1 MLAAEPLILA
11 RLAAQLLLLSPAPE
25 VPPRACSS
33 ATVAGVID
41 VAQHCPLVLLHPAR
55 ADKAE
60 RTSDDLLVERQI
72 WKVVVVVKNI
82 PNTRD
87 FNADYQAAGVLLEA
101 IVKAL
106 DGWEPAAA
114 YNALRYNARLETEV
128 GQGFS
133 EFPLEFETR
142 FALSTVPIEPT
153 PDSFI
158 TANVTHDLKPPVATS
173 GEPEAVD
180 TVTLTQ

>member
-11 RLAAQLLLLSPAPE
+11 RLTAQLALISPEPE
-25 VPPRACSS
+25 VLPRVCSS

-41 VAQHCPLVLLHPAR
+41 IAQHCPLVLLHPAR
-55 ADKAE
+55 AEKAE
-60 RTSDDLLVERQI
+60 RTPDDLLYENQI

-87 FNADYQAAGVLLEA
+87 FSADYQAASVFLEA

-106 DGWEPAAA
+106 EGWSPAAA
-114 YNALRYNARLETEV
+114 YNAMRYTARLETEV
-128 GQGFS
+128 GPGFS
-133 EFPLEFETR
+133 EFALEFETR
-142 FALSTVPIEPT
+142 FAISTVPLEPS
-153 PDSFI
+153 PDDFI
-158 TANVTHDLKPPVATS
+158 TANVKQDIKLPAAS

-180 TVTLTQ
+180 NVSLPQ

>member
-11 RLAAQLLLLSPAPE
+11 RLTAQLALISPEPD
-25 VPPRACSS
+25 VLPRICSS

-55 ADKAE
+55 AEKAE
-60 RTSDDLLVERQI
+60 RAPDDLLYENQI
-72 WKVVVVVKNI
+72 WKVVLVVKNI

-87 FNADYQAAGVLLEA
+87 FSADYQAASVFLEA

-106 DGWEPAAA
+106 EGWAPAAD
-114 YNALRYNARLETEV
+114 YNAMRYNARLETEV

-133 EFPLEFETR
+133 EFALEFETR
-142 FALSTVPIEPT
+142 FALSTVPVEPST
-153 PDSFI
+153 DPFE
-158 TANVTHDLKPPVATS
+158 TANVKHDLKPPAAS

-180 TVTLTQ
+180 DVQLPQ

>member
-11 RLAAQLLLLSPAPE
+11 RLTAQLALIIPEPE
-25 VPPRACSS
+25 VLPRICSS

-41 VAQHCPLVLLHPAR
+41 IAQHCPLVLLHPAR
-55 ADKAE
+55 AEKAE
-60 RTSDDLLVERQI
+60 RTPDDLLYENQI
-72 WKVVVVVKNI
+72 WKVVAVVKNI

-87 FNADYQAAGVLLEA
+87 FSADYQAASVFLEA

-106 DGWEPAAA
+106 EGWAPAAA
-114 YNALRYNARLETEV
+114 YNAMRYTARLETEV
-128 GQGFS
+128 GPGFS
-133 EFPLEFETR
+133 EFALEFETR
-142 FALSTVPIEPT
+142 FTLSTVPSDAT
-153 PDSFI
+153 LDAFV
-158 TANVTHDLKPPVATS
+158 TARVTQDLKKPVAS

>member
-11 RLAAQLLLLSPAPE
+11 RLSAQLALLSPAPE
-25 VPPRACSS
+25 VPPRVCSS
-33 ATVAGVID
+33 ATVAGTLD
-41 VAQHCPLVLLHPAR
+41 VAQHCPLVLLRPAR

-60 RTSDDLLVERQI
+60 RKPDDLLYETQT

-87 FNADYQAAGVLLEA
+87 FTADYQAAGALLQA
-101 IVKAL
+101 VVKAL

-114 YNALRYNARLETEV
+114 FNAMRYTARLETEV
-128 GQGFS
+128 GAGFS

-142 FALSTVPIEPT
+142 FALSTVPVEPST
-153 PDSFI
+153 DPFQ
-158 TANVTHDLKPPVATS
+158 TANIKHDLKPPESS

-180 TVTLTQ
+180 NVTLPQ